1 MSINSWILL
10 QYEGTVIQYNQSFTS
25 FMFRVS
31 NEIDFREFSFFEN
44 LAKVELNALSVKT
57 GIMHEEVIEA
67 WFEHLK

>member
-1 MSINSWILL
+1 
-10 QYEGTVIQYNQSFTS
+10 
-25 FMFRVS
+25 MFRVS

-67 WFEHLK
+67 

>member
-25 FMFRVS
+25 FTFRVS

-44 LAKVELNALSVKT
+44 LAKVELNAPSVKT

-67 WFEHLK
+67 